1 MEDASGGSGFT
12 VACKDQARGA
22 WGAAASWPDK
32 YSKWKKEPSV
42 GDKAQRGC
50 LGFLIFGV
58 GYILLPLIVFL
69 FAEIV
74 IVAYA
79 LLVSL
84 LWGIGTVVDSA
95 AARRRRRTM

>member
-1 MEDASGGSGFT
+1 MSGFT
-12 VACKDQARGA
+12 VACRDQARGA

-50 LGFLIFGV
+50 LGFLIFGIV
-58 GYILLPLIVFL
+58 YIFVPMIIFL
-69 FAEIV
+69 FVETAL
-74 IVAYA
+74 VAYA

-84 LWGIGTVVDSA
+84 LWGIGTVVDGA
-95 AARRRRRTM
+95 AARRRNR

>member
-1 MEDASGGSGFT
+1 MSGFT
-12 VACKDQARGA
+12 VACRDQARGA

-58 GYILLPLIVFL
+58 GYILLPMIALL
-69 FAEIV
+69 FVEIV

-79 LLVSL
+79 LFVSL
-84 LWGIGTVVDSA
+84 LWGIGTVVDGA
-95 AARRRRRTM
+95 AARRRNDVER